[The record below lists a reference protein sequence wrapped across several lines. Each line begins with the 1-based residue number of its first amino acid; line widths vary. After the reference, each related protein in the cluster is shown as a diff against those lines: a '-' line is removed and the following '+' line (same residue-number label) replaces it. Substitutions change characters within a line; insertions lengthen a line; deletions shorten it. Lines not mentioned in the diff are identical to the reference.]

1 MIDNDLLRQEKLT
14 GMIQEFKPEALDFKN
29 SGILPADSVQGLVHT
44 WDVEVNPRGVTG
56 LVGDHSPAKPLGLN
70 GIRQQTAKLGL
81 IRLSKNLPASLF
93 RSIRQPGSEAEQRNA
108 STQIA
113 REEREFAAL
122 MDRTEEFLIASA
134 LQGSITTT
142 VDDLELAP
150 IDYGIPAANKF
161 TYNSG
166 TPSLNI
172 GDWLDESTD
181 VIDALRRFKKAV
193 RETTGYRLAKGWVS
207 DLIQA
212 ALLKNEQVVRILR
225 STEAGRVALEEGR
238 IGRLMG
244 IDFMEVDHTYKV
256 GATVTRYLPQNIAVF
271 TPAPSK
277 DWGFMGEGTLFVPND
292 ARDGFVEVGGRSS
305 YANVQVDPPGLTLYA
320 AEATLPVIRK
330 PGVLVHA
337 TVTAA

>member
-14 GMIQEFKPEALDFKN
+14 GMVQEFKPEALDFMA
-29 SGILPADSVQGLVHT
+29 SGILPVENVQGLVHT
-44 WDVEVNPRGVTG
+44 WDVEVNPRGITG

-70 GIRQQTAKLGL
+70 GIKQQTAKLGL

-108 STQIA
+108 SQQIA

-134 LQGSITTT
+134 LHGSISTT
-142 VDDLELAP
+142 VDDLEIAA
-150 IDYGIPAANKF
+150 IDYGIPAGNKF
-161 TYNSG
+161 VYNSG
-166 TPSLNI
+166 TAELNC
-172 GDWLDESTD
+172 GDWLDESAD
-181 VIDALRRFKKAV
+181 VIGALRRMKKAV
-193 RETTGYRLAKGWVS
+193 RQGTGYRLETAWVS
-207 DLIQA
+207 DLVQE
-212 ALLKNEQVVRILR
+212 ALLKNDQVVRVLK

-244 IDFMEVDHTYKV
+244 INFREVDHTYKV
-256 GATVTRYLPQNIAVF
+256 GSTVTRYLPQHIMVV
-271 TPAPSK
+271 TPAPSR
-277 DWGFMGEGTLFVPND
+277 DWGFMGRGTLFVPND

-305 YANVQVDPPGLTLYA
+305 YAEVQVNPPGLTLYA
-320 AEATLPVIRK
+320 NEATLPVIRK